1 MVAYV
6 RIATQT
12 AVWVAAR
19 GLEIRIIVV
28 DNERAIEGMALLACQ
43 NSLIVR
49 VRGTGT
55 IDSAQHESDDGP
67 ETLLSALVP
76 LSRQPT

>member
-1 MVAYV
+1 M
-6 RIATQT
+6 
-12 AVWVAAR
+12 
-19 GLEIRIIVV
+19 
-28 DNERAIEGMALLACQ
+28 IEGMAFLACQ

-55 IDSAQHESDDGP
+55 IDSAQHERDDGP